1 MGWPRTVAPP
11 RPQQGTEVENGSVGT
26 MPRHTASTNG
36 ARLEHGTLVRCE
48 YGLLAPLVTAV
59 DPDNA
64 GDPGSAASHGATGEQ
79 DGREPEE
86 GDKTL
91 QRALAERGMRE
102 ARDEGRVPPQWLRV
116 LNACVHQGGERGGGT
131 PTQQHVPTAHIK
143 GPGETPNTA
152 TWAPTAR
159 PGPGG
164 GRAPQHQQCA
174 QHVHWKE
181 GGGSPQAGR
190 AQTLGVARGLRKG
203 GNPTNGS
210 VRYQCTACK
219 QGREGSPKPG
229 GRIWGT
235 P

>member
-91 QRALAERGMRE
+91 QRALPARGTRKAGDKGRGPPER
-102 ARDEGRVPPQWLRV
+102 ARALNTCGR
-116 LNACVHQGGERGGGT
+116 QGG
-131 PTQQHVPTAHIK
+131 
-143 GPGETPNTA
+143 
-152 TWAPTAR
+152 
-159 PGPGG
+159 
-164 GRAPQHQQCA
+164 
-174 QHVHWKE
+174 
-181 GGGSPQAGR
+181 
-190 AQTLGVARGLRKG
+190 
-203 GNPTNGS
+203 
-210 VRYQCTACK
+210 
-219 QGREGSPKPG
+219 
-229 GRIWGT
+229 
-235 P
+235 